1 MKAHFSKLI
10 TLAAASLLPLWLS
23 AQTVR
28 EEIEANPD
36 KAGYVYS
43 MYDFDTPATAKAPKG
58 YKPFYISHYGRHGA
72 RFSGSNPE
80 FVNVRRILLAARE
93 EGNLTDL
100 GEDVLRRYE
109 TVFPMLEYRTGDL
122 TQKGYAQQKKL
133 AARMLR

>member
-1 MKAHFSKLI
+1 MKTSFSKLI

-23 AQTVR
+23 AQTLR

-43 MYDFDTPATAKAPKG
+43 MYDFDTPAIAKAPKG

-80 FVNVRRILLAARE
+80 FVNVRRILRK
-93 EGNLTDL
+93 
-100 GEDVLRRYE
+100 VI
-109 TVFPMLEYRTGDL
+109 
-122 TQKGYAQQKKL
+122 
-133 AARMLR
+133 